1 MDHTLSVIS
10 VDLLVLRCID
20 IERSRAFYEL
30 VGVTFVRE
38 QHRTGPEHFAAVLGD
53 VTIELYPAS
62 STRPPEAGLRI
73 GLKVEDVDV
82 VVKSIAAAG
91 HQRREV
97 GGSSFL
103 DPDGRIVVLS
113 DGTHDDG

>member
-1 MDHTLSVIS
+1 MDKTLPVIS

-30 VGVTFVRE
+30 IGITFVRE
-38 QHRTGPEHFAAVLGD
+38 QHGTGPEHSVAVLGD

-73 GLKVEDVDV
+73 GLKVEDVDA
-82 VVKSIAAAG
+82 VVKSLVAAG
-91 HQRREV
+91 HQKRDG

-113 DGTHDDG
+113 DESDDDG

>member
-1 MDHTLSVIS
+1 VDKTLPVIS
-10 VDLLVLRCID
+10 VDLLVLRCVD

-30 VGVTFVRE
+30 IGITFVRE
-38 QHRTGPEHFAAVLGD
+38 QHGTGPEHFAAVLGG
-53 VTIELYPAS
+53 VTIELCPAS

-73 GLKVEDVDV
+73 GLKVENVAAV
-82 VVKSIAAAG
+82 VRTLIAAG
-91 HQRREV
+91 LHKREG

-113 DGTHDDG
+113 DGGDDDG